1 MTQHL
6 EQLMQLLQKVSEAL
20 CVSWIQRRLR
30 LGYSKA
36 CGLCDEALN
45 AGLFMLA
52 NRETTDGSNEYA
64 YVQPGHA
71 PQMTLAAP

>member
-20 CVSWIQRRLR
+20 CVSWIQLRLR

-52 NRETTDGSNEYA
+52 NRETTDGSKEFA
-64 YVQPGHA
+64 DVQPGHA
-71 PQMTLAAP
+71 PQMTLAVP

>member
-1 MTQHL
+1 M
-6 EQLMQLLQKVSEAL
+6 EQLMQLPQKASGAL
-20 CVSWIQRRLR
+20 CVSWIQRQLR

-45 AGLFMLA
+45 AGLVMLA
-52 NRETTDGSNEYA
+52 NRETTDGSKEYA
-64 YVQPGHA
+64 YVQSGHA